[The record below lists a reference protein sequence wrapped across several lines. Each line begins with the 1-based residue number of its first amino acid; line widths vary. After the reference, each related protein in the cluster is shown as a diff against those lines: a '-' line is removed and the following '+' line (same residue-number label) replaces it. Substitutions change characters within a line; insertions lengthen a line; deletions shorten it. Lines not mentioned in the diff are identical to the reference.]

1 MNIFGYAVCVTFR
14 FPTWALNF
22 GATSIVIV
30 IIVGI
35 LGNALTIGKLTT
47 FHLQFQKP
55 CFSHVSVF
63 FVLVALTRCQRVRN
77 VATAFII
84 RFVVKIKKLVF

>member
-1 MNIFGYAVCVTFR
+1 MSFYNR

-22 GATSIVIV
+22 GAASIVIV

-35 LGNALTIGKLTT
+35 LGNALTI
-47 FHLQFQKP
+47 
-55 CFSHVSVF
+55 
-63 FVLVALTRCQRVRN
+63 VALTRCQRVRN

-84 RFVVKIKKLVF
+84 RYLFFKDLSSFSCFGILISFTVYV